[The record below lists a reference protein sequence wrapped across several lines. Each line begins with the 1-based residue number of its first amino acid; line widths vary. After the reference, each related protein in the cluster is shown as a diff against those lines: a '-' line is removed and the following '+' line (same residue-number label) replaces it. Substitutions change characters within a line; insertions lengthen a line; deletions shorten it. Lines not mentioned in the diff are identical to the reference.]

1 MIFNNYICAVDI
13 GSSKISA
20 VCAKVSGR
28 KIVELFFENT
38 PSKGVRQGVVVN
50 SIDLVS
56 CLSRVL
62 SGLKRKSGINIKYV
76 YTNLSGSEVAAKHSH
91 AIMPLAERGNKVIS
105 PYDIQ
110 QIVEQA
116 RVLGSSLEEEIIHQM
131 PASFSID
138 SKSNILSP
146 VGLYSHR
153 LEVDLYLIYGKLS
166 AIQSLTRVVNQ
177 AGYEIKDLYFSGV
190 ATAACIFNKENRQG
204 INVLCDIGSDI
215 TELVIFKDGL
225 IKAIEILPI
234 GGNFLTQHLAD
245 ELKIPFELAE
255 DLKKSHAS
263 IGDSGNI
270 PEDKEILIK
279 KNNVYKPIKQKLVA
293 EIVTA
298 KAKEICEQV
307 KAALDKNISV
317 NDAVHNFSCCGRIV
331 FVEGFLETMENV
343 LGISV
348 RLARINN
355 PLLSAF
361 NNKSEELS
369 GQKYLDYLTALGVIC
384 QALLDEQPHI
394 LSSGQPAKNP
404 LKKFAVRLKEVYR
417 EYF

>member
-1 MIFNNYICAVDI
+1 MFNNYICAIDI

-20 VCAKVSGR
+20 VCAKISGK
-28 KIVELFFENT
+28 KITALFFENA
-38 PSKGVRQGVVVN
+38 PSKGVKQGVVVN

-56 CLSRVL
+56 SLSKVL
-62 SGLKRKSGINIKYV
+62 SSLKRKSGIKIKYV

-110 QIVEQA
+110 KAVEQA

-138 SKSNILSP
+138 SKSNILNP
-146 VGLYSHR
+146 IGLYSHR

-166 AIQSLTRVVNQ
+166 AIQSLTRAVNQ

-190 ATAACIFNKENRQG
+190 ATAACVFNKENREG
-204 INVLCDIGSDI
+204 INVICDIGSDI

-225 IKAIEILPI
+225 IKAAEILPI
-234 GGNFLTQHLAD
+234 GGNFLTQQLAD

-255 DLKKSHAS
+255 ELKKSHGS
-263 IGDSGNI
+263 IGDYGNI

-298 KAKEICEQV
+298 KAKEACEQI
-307 KAALDKNISV
+307 KSALEKNISA
-317 NDAVHNFSCCGRIV
+317 NDEVHNFSCCGRIV

-348 RLARINN
+348 KLARINN
-355 PLLSAF
+355 PALTALS
-361 NNKSEELS
+361 NKAEELS
-369 GQKYLDYLTALGVIC
+369 GEKYLDYLTALGVIC
-384 QALLDEQPHI
+384 QALFDEQPHI
-394 LSSGQPAKNP
+394 LSAGQPAKNP
-404 LKKFAVRLKEVYR
+404 LKKFANRLKEVYR

>member
-1 MIFNNYICAVDI
+1 
-13 GSSKISA
+13 K
-20 VCAKVSGR
+20 
-28 KIVELFFENT
+28 
-38 PSKGVRQGVVVN
+38 
-50 SIDLVS
+50 
-56 CLSRVL
+56 
-62 SGLKRKSGINIKYV
+62 KSGIKIKYV
-76 YTNLSGSEVAAKHSH
+76 YTNLSGSEVATKHSH
-91 AIMPLAERGNKVIS
+91 AIMPLAERGNKVITL
-105 PYDIQ
+105 YDIQ
-110 QIVEQA
+110 KVVEQA

-138 SKSNILSP
+138 SKNSILNP

-166 AIQSLTRVVNQ
+166 AIQSLTRAVSQ
-177 AGYEIKDLYFSGV
+177 TGYEIKDLYFSGV
-190 ATAACIFNKENRQG
+190 ATAACVFNKENRDG

-225 IKAIEILPI
+225 IKAAEILPI
-234 GGNFLTQHLAD
+234 GGNFLTQQLAD

-263 IGDSGNI
+263 IGDFGNI

-298 KAKEICEQV
+298 KAKEVCEQIKV
-307 KAALDKNISV
+307 ALERNISA
-317 NDAVHNFSCCGRIV
+317 NDAVENFSCCGRIV

-343 LGISV
+343 LGVSV
-348 RLARINN
+348 KLARINN
-355 PLLSAF
+355 PALIALS
-361 NNKSEELS
+361 NKAEELS
-369 GQKYLDYLTALGVIC
+369 GTKYLDYLTALGVVC
-384 QALLDEQPHI
+384 QALLEEQPHI
-394 LSSGQPAKNP
+394 LSAGQPAKNP
-404 LKKFAVRLKEVYR
+404 LKKFTNKVKEVYR

>member
-1 MIFNNYICAVDI
+1 MFKNYICAIDI

-20 VCAKVSGR
+20 VCAKVSGKR
-28 KIVELFFENT
+28 ITELYFENT
-38 PSKGVRQGVVVN
+38 PSKGVRQGMVVN

-56 CLSRVL
+56 SLSKVL
-62 SGLKRKSGINIKYV
+62 SALKRKSGIRIKYV
-76 YTNLSGSEVAAKHSH
+76 YTNLSGSEVATKHSY

-110 QIVEQA
+110 KVVEQA

-138 SKSNILSP
+138 SKSNILNP
-146 VGLYSHR
+146 IGLYSHR

-166 AIQSLTRVVNQ
+166 AIQSLTRAVNQ

-190 ATAACIFNKENRQG
+190 ATAACVFNKENRDG

-225 IKAIEILPI
+225 IKAAQILPI
-234 GGNFLTQHLAD
+234 GGNFITQQLAD
-245 ELKIPFELAE
+245 ELSIPFELAE

-263 IGDSGNI
+263 IGDYGNI

-279 KNNVYKPIKQKLVA
+279 KNNIYKPIKQRLVA
-293 EIVTA
+293 QIVTA

-307 KAALDKNISV
+307 KAVLEKNISA
-317 NDAVHNFSCCGRIV
+317 NDEVKNFSCCGRIV
-331 FVEGFLETMENV
+331 FVEGFLEAMENV

-348 RLARINN
+348 RLSRINN
-355 PLLSAF
+355 PALTAF
-361 NNKSEELS
+361 SNKAEELS

-384 QALLDEQPHI
+384 QALFDEQPHI
-394 LSSGQPAKNP
+394 LSAGQPAKNP
-404 LKKFAVRLKEVYR
+404 LKKFTNRLKEVYR